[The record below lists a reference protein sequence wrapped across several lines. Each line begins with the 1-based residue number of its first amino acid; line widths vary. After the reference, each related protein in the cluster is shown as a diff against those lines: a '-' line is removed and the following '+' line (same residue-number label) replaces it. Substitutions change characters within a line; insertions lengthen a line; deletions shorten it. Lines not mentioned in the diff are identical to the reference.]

1 MNSAPLST
9 GDKFMMALLFAV
21 VAALTFY
28 YSFSDYLDYRK
39 HVAAF
44 HHGYVQT
51 AIPGTRALA
60 WAKEPAP

>member
-1 MNSAPLST
+1 
-9 GDKFMMALLFAV
+9 MMALLFAV